1 MTSSLRAMSLKIP
14 CATSL
19 NWMRTSTFDSFKA
32 ETEERSERPRALVYA
47 EGRIQTFASLEDEWD
62 TLPSWIVDP
71 DGGSSER
78 GTNGV
83 GGNGIVLEISRFAVC
98 RNVLAEKSIGTLN
111 GWDGPQ
117 YFYLVKEVRSEIF
130 DDARITDLLVT
141 DVFSCEG
148 NRSFHSQHAQNLQQI

>member
-14 CATSL
+14 CTTSL

-32 ETEERSERPRALVYA
+32 EVVERSERPRALYA
-47 EGRIQTFASLEDEWD
+47 EGRIQTFASLEDEWY

-71 DGGSSER
+71 DSGGSER
-78 GTNGV
+78 GTNRV

-98 RNVLAEKSIGTLN
+98 RNVLAKKSIATLD

-117 YFYLVKEVRSEIF
+117 YFYLVEEVRSEIF

-148 NRSFHSQHAQNLQQI
+148 NRSFHSQHTQNL